1 MSLRLLMY
9 LDMNQAT
16 KTMKDEL
23 ETRLLKYVRNVTFAS
38 SGGPS
43 SKSAK
48 TTGVHSA
55 EIFSLESDAPRKRAR
70 RLSLESEAERSN
82 KVMRTGPPNKVD
94 KKSETAP
101 KTALAVSAQNGPGY
115 QLQRETTGKQSRA
128 LQRFGLQAYPKNEVL
143 IGYP

>member
-1 MSLRLLMY
+1 
-9 LDMNQAT
+9 
-16 KTMKDEL
+16 MKDEL

-38 SGGPS
+38 SGGP
-43 SKSAK
+43 SAK

-70 RLSLESEAERSN
+70 RLSLES
-82 KVMRTGPPNKVD
+82 GPPNKVD
-94 KKSETAP
+94 KRSETTP

-128 LQRFGLQAYPKNEVL
+128 LQHFGLQAYPKNEVL